1 MARAAV
7 LGRLTW
13 QDGTVREIR
22 RETAAAASIVIDL
35 PDWSGHTAGQ
45 HVDVRLTADDGYS
58 AQRSYSIASAP
69 EPGRVE
75 LTVQRLP
82 DGEVSPYLT
91 ETLQPGYPLELR
103 GPIGGWFVWDPASSG
118 PVLLV
123 AGGSGIVPLMSM
135 IRSRAAAGSQAPF
148 QLLYSVRGPADALY
162 ATELSQRQ
170 RQADGLRVDYVYTR
184 TVPAGWPHPPGRLS
198 AAVLAELTRGDDPP
212 LFSPG
217 GLPPEPPAPDRR
229 SAPSG
234 GEPPGHR
241 AGQAPAVF
249 VCGPTGFVEAAANL
263 LITAG
268 HQAGA
273 IKTERFGPSGG

>member
-13 QDGTVREIR
+13 QVGTVREIR
-22 RETAAAASIVIDL
+22 PETAAAASIVVDL
-35 PDWSGHTAGQ
+35 PDWSGHAPGQ
-45 HVDVRLTADDGYS
+45 HVDVRLTADDGYR
-58 AQRSYSIASAP
+58 AERSYSIASAP

-103 GPIGGWFVWDPASSG
+103 GPIGGWFVWDPASPG

-135 IRSRAAAGSQAPF
+135 IRSRAEEGSHAPF

-162 ATELSQRQ
+162 TTELSQRQ
-170 RQADGLRVDYVYTR
+170 RAADGLRVDYVYTR

-198 AAVLAELTRGDDPP
+198 AAVLAATGVTSPAAVPARGDDPP
-212 LFSPG
+212 E
-217 GLPPEPPAPDRR
+217 PPEGADSGRTPLRDAPPRQPLR
-229 SAPSG
+229 
-234 GEPPGHR
+234 
-241 AGQAPAVF
+241 PAVF

-263 LITAG
+263 LIMAG
-268 HQAGA
+268 YQAAA